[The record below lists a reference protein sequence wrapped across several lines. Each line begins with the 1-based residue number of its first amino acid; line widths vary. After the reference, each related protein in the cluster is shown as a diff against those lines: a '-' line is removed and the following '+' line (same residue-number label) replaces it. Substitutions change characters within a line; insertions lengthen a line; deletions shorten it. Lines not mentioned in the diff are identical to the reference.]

1 MPLSNA
7 EKQRRYRERK
17 REEDEARRRYARG
30 EPVKAPEPEVPDGAW
45 MGVNGLRPQTGW
57 YEAKRGVFRRI
68 PQGLLDETYT
78 TPDGQVLVVPEEYAR
93 FLAKQGRKPFT
104 AGERERR
111 MKMTPEERLAASDT
125 NGDNARDVLFT
136 E

>member
-1 MPLSNA
+1 MPLSQA

-17 REEDEARRRYARG
+17 REEVDARRRTARG

-45 MGVNGLRPQTGW
+45 MGVNCLRPQAGW
-57 YEAKRGVFRRI
+57 YEPKRGVFRRI

-78 TPDGQVLVVPEEYAR
+78 TPDGQVLVVPEQHAR
-93 FLAKQGRKPFT
+93 FLAMQGRKPFT

-111 MKMTPEERLAASDT
+111 MKMTPKERLSGT
-125 NGDNARDVLFT
+125 NDDDDARNVLFD